1 MSEGVELIEQAVVRN
16 PEDLTYGAIDLLVR
30 SDALERLF
38 PGTLSAEEASQ
49 PAPGLAPEG
58 GEAPPW
64 HYVVVDVKFSTL
76 DLSVSGYAGSSHR
89 HYAGQVLVYTAAVA
103 RLQGY
108 CPPDAFLLG
117 RTWVSSKGRGS
128 GALDRLARVPVDR
141 ESTRDDE
148 TPLAIEVGRA
158 LEWIRT
164 VRRDGAAW
172 EALPRPTRPELYP
185 NMNADQDQPWSE
197 AKRKIAREIGELTYL
212 PGVGP
217 DLRDAAVASGILRRD
232 EPGLTPERLGVT
244 GDARPRRLAAV
255 LAANAVPASAPAG
268 EKVLPAKIE
277 LRGDEHWRRPARI
290 EFHVDFE
297 NSGNLNDDFTSLPRV
312 GGVTCIFQ
320 IGCHI
325 SIDGR
330 EPTAS
335 EIAAA
340 VAAGAAAG
348 ERLFTPRSEDQSWFP
363 SFGQWSG
370 DRLNAA
376 SERAVLDAWLAYM
389 NAWRES
395 LNITWAETRIVHWSP
410 AERNLLFTA
419 ADSAASRHPTWS
431 LPEEI
436 GWFDAFEELVYRV
449 PVSVRGAYGY
459 GLKEIAKSM
468 RAEGLIDVSWGDGPA
483 DGMGAMAAAYT
494 ADARA
499 AAEGKRLADYDYF
512 RAGAEY
518 NAADCRSMFL
528 VLAWLRANR

>member
-1 MSEGVELIEQAVVRN
+1 
-16 PEDLTYGAIDLLVR
+16 
-30 SDALERLF
+30 
-38 PGTLSAEEASQ
+38 
-49 PAPGLAPEG
+49 
-58 GEAPPW
+58 
-64 HYVVVDVKFSTL
+64 VVDVKFSTL

-89 HYAGQVLVYTAAVA
+89 HYAGQVLVYTAAAA

-255 LAANAVPASAPAG
+255 LAANAVPASAPAS

-297 NSGNLNDDFTSLPRV
+297 NSGNLNDDFTSLPLV
-312 GGVTCIFQ
+312 GGATCIFQ

-340 VAAGAAAG
+340 AAAGAAAG
-348 ERLFTPRSEDQSWFP
+348 ERLFTPRSEDQSWLP

-395 LNITWAETRIVHWSP
+395 LNVTWSETRIVHWSP

-436 GWFDAFEELVYRV
+436 GWFDAFDELVYRV

-468 RAEGLIDVSWGDGPA
+468 RAAGLIDVSWGDGPA

>member
-1 MSEGVELIEQAVVRN
+1 MAVQVWVGEK
-16 PEDLTYGAIDLLVR
+16 PEHSNERRVIM
-30 SDALERLF
+30 AL
-38 PGTLSAEEASQ
+38 AS
-49 PAPGLAPEG
+49 
-58 GEAPPW
+58 
-64 HYVVVDVKFSTL
+64 
-76 DLSVSGYAGSSHR
+76 
-89 HYAGQVLVYTAAVA
+89 
-103 RLQGY
+103 
-108 CPPDAFLLG
+108 
-117 RTWVSSKGRGS
+117 
-128 GALDRLARVPVDR
+128 ALDRLDGLY
-141 ESTRDDE
+141 
-148 TPLAIEVGRA
+148 LALANFSVGG
-158 LEWIRT
+158 RT
-164 VRRDGAAW
+164 VDLVIIKSDAIFIIELKHCDGRVFGDVNGPWFIEDVNGERKRINPGRKNPYNQVISYYYSLINFLNERRPQFLSSHKASSVDFRTCQRLVVIA
-172 EALPRPTRPELYP
+172 PTIQAGSVINTDWKVGVLGL
-185 NMNADQDQPWSE
+185 DQ
-197 AKRKIAREIGELTYL
+197 
-212 PGVGP
+212 
-217 DLRDAAVASGILRRD
+217 
-232 EPGLTPERLGVT
+232 
-244 GDARPRRLAAV
+244 
-255 LAANAVPASAPAG
+255 
-268 EKVLPAKIE
+268 LPAYLVTERSTEIE
-277 LRGDEHWRRPARI
+277 LRDDEHWRRPARI

-297 NSGNLNDDFTSLPRV
+297 NSGNLNDDFTSLPLV
-312 GGVTCIFQ
+312 GGATCIFQ
-320 IGCHI
+320 IGCHL

-330 EPTAS
+330 EPAVS

-348 ERLFTPRSEDQSWFP
+348 ERLFTPRSEDQAWFP

-376 SERAVLDAWLAYM
+376 SERAVMDAWLAYM

-395 LNITWAETRIVHWSP
+395 LNVTWAETRIVHWSP

-436 GWFDAFEELVYRV
+436 GWFDAFDELVYRV

-459 GLKEIAKSM
+459 GLKDIAKSM

>member
-1 MSEGVELIEQAVVRN
+1 
-16 PEDLTYGAIDLLVR
+16 
-30 SDALERLF
+30 
-38 PGTLSAEEASQ
+38 
-49 PAPGLAPEG
+49 
-58 GEAPPW
+58 
-64 HYVVVDVKFSTL
+64 
-76 DLSVSGYAGSSHR
+76 
-89 HYAGQVLVYTAAVA
+89 
-103 RLQGY
+103 
-108 CPPDAFLLG
+108 
-117 RTWVSSKGRGS
+117 
-128 GALDRLARVPVDR
+128 
-141 ESTRDDE
+141 
-148 TPLAIEVGRA
+148 
-158 LEWIRT
+158 
-164 VRRDGAAW
+164 
-172 EALPRPTRPELYP
+172 
-185 NMNADQDQPWSE
+185 
-197 AKRKIAREIGELTYL
+197 
-212 PGVGP
+212 
-217 DLRDAAVASGILRRD
+217 
-232 EPGLTPERLGVT
+232 
-244 GDARPRRLAAV
+244 
-255 LAANAVPASAPAG
+255 
-268 EKVLPAKIE
+268 VLPAKIE

-376 SERAVLDAWLAYM
+376 SERAVLNAWLAYM

-395 LNITWAETRIVHWSP
+395 LNVTWAETRIVHWSP

-436 GWFDAFEELVYRV
+436 GWFDAFDELVYRV

-459 GLKEIAKSM
+459 GLKDIAKSM